1 MISQLSNKSEI
12 NKAAAELLQDKS
24 YYPSVVHCA
33 YYSCIQLM
41 KHILLF
47 TLNKTEAEIANEV
60 RNSGEGSH
68 EIMINNINGH
78 LRSNNKD
85 WKTFNSSIN
94 QLKRLR
100 VNADYENIQIDS
112 TKGSNSILLS
122 NTVLK
127 HLKAN
132 IKL

>member
-1 MISQLSNKSEI
+1 MLSHLTNKSEI
-12 NKAAAELLQDKS
+12 NKAAAELLQEKS

-47 TLNKTEAEIANEV
+47 TLNKTETEIANEV
-60 RNSGEGSH
+60 RNSGEGLH
-68 EIMINNINGH
+68 EIMINTINGQ
-78 LRSNNKD
+78 LRSNNKN

-112 TKGSNSILLS
+112 TIGNNSLLLS
-122 NTVLK
+122 DTVLK

>member
-1 MISQLSNKSEI
+1 MNSHLANKSEI
-12 NKAAAELLQDKS
+12 NKAAAELLQEKS

-47 TLNKTEAEIANEV
+47 TLNKTETEIASDV

-68 EIMINNINGH
+68 EIMINTINSH

-85 WKTFNSSIN
+85 WKTFNSGIN

-112 TKGSNSILLS
+112 TIGNNSIILS
-122 NTVLK
+122 DAVLK

>member
-1 MISQLSNKSEI
+1 MAQYPYHAILPLKLCNI
-12 NKAAAELLQDKS
+12 N
-24 YYPSVVHCA
+24 CA

-47 TLNKTEAEIANEV
+47 TLQKTETEIANEV

-112 TKGSNSILLS
+112 TTGNNSILLS
-122 NTVLK
+122 DSVLK